1 MKKAKKIDY
10 DPELQEPAI
19 RRSICTGETTVGFIE
34 RSSGR
39 FIDYKL
45 VKNSYEID
53 EFMKQ
58 TGTEK
63 LKTIY

>member
-10 DPELQEPAI
+10 DPELQEPAV
-19 RRSICTGETTVGFIE
+19 RRSICTGETTVGFID

-45 VKNSYEID
+45 VKNSTDID

-58 TGTEK
+58 TGTDK